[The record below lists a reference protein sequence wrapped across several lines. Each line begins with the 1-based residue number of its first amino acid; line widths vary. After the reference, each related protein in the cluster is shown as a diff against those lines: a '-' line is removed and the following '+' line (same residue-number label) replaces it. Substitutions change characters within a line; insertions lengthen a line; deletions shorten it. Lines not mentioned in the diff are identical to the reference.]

1 MRGRHTLR
9 VIPKVALLDVTF
21 GPWLTVA
28 HHHVPGQ
35 SLSSAHPK
43 SVQNAVAS
51 VGLVP

>member
-1 MRGRHTLR
+1 
-9 VIPKVALLDVTF
+9 VIPYVTLVDVTL

-28 HHHVPGQ
+28 HHQVPGQ
-35 SLSSAHPK
+35 SVSTAHPK